1 MNLALRV
8 MMTLIKQITFPFS
21 FVANENMSTVNPKAV
36 RAEVRKADPQ
46 FGLTRLEVTHRL
58 GLGKRNTKQVVNSIL
73 YDAVDKRWL
82 GKIDGNPPR
91 FFYDPLTC
99 LPEPPPSPVG
109 KEEEERKTE
118 EKPSVVVIQHRYI
131 NELMAENQRLKEEN
145 KHLQDHIAYLQRQ
158 IK

>member
-1 MNLALRV
+1 
-8 MMTLIKQITFPFS
+8 
-21 FVANENMSTVNPKAV
+21 MSTVNAKAV

-46 FGLTRLEVTHRL
+46 LGLTRLEVTHRL

-99 LPEPPPSPVG
+99 LPEPPPSPAVVM
-109 KEEEERKTE
+109 EEQKD
-118 EKPSVVVIQHRYI
+118 EKSTSLTLIQHKYI
-131 NELMAENQRLKEEN
+131 NELVAENQRLEQKV
-145 KHLQDHIAYLQRQ
+145 KALQEHIVYLQRQ